1 MTCVTYKVTPIAKS
15 TYGKVF
21 RGNITSSFKK
31 TLKHISFSQRMLFNV
46 NIVND
51 TFVDDQ
57 QVCIKRIKNV
67 DNDEISN
74 LIKLQSHKNIINFY
88 GYKKTSTHTFLIFE
102 LSPTD
107 LFEYYI
113 KNAISFSDVLSI
125 FKQIIDSVEHCH
137 LHSIAHL
144 DLKMENFCYF
154 QNKHIKLIDFGS
166 SRPFNYSCEDIISS
180 ATNRS
185 PEMILRNAEH
195 LDKIDIWQV
204 GILFFVLLNGFYPFN
219 HTKISILNQKIVHDD
234 IAKKWSENIKYNYK
248 FKPVVQ
254 LVNKMLNKDPNK
266 RLAIFEIKQEFEK
279 II

>member
-1 MTCVTYKVTPIAKS
+1 MTCVTYKVKPIAKS

-21 RGNITSSFKK
+21 RGNITSSLKS
-31 TLKHISFSQRMLFNV
+31 TLKHISFSQRMLLNV

-51 TFVDDQ
+51 TFKEDQ
-57 QVCIKRIKNV
+57 QVCIKRVKNV
-67 DNDEISN
+67 DNDEITN

-113 KNAISFSDVLSI
+113 KSALSLSDVLSI
-125 FKQIIDSVEHCH
+125 FKQIIESVEHCH

-154 QNKHIKLIDFGS
+154 NNKHLKLIDFGS
-166 SRPFNYSCEDIISS
+166 SRAFNYSCDGIISS

-185 PEMILRNAEH
+185 PEMISRKAEH

-219 HTKISILNQKIVHDD
+219 SENHSMLDKKIVQDNID
-234 IAKKWSENIKYNYK
+234 QKWSEKIKYNRKYQ
-248 FKPVVQ
+248 PLIQ
-254 LVNKMLNKDPNK
+254 LVNKMLSKDPNK
-266 RLAIFEIKQEFEK
+266 RLDIFEIKQEFDK